1 MNFSQ
6 FIYILWFRKQII
18 FWVLAITVITVFVA
32 TLMLPKEYTAETSL
46 VVDQHSV
53 NSVTGTSL
61 PLQLLTGY
69 LATQVDI
76 IGSHNVARKVVEKL
90 KLTDDPETQKN
101 FAKDK
106 AKSDAPV
113 DIMDWKANLLLKKL
127 DITPSHDSSV
137 IQIGFKGG
145 NPESTAAIAN
155 AFATA
160 YIQTSI
166 ELRAQAAKLI
176 ADWFDKQM
184 ISLRERLERA
194 QLVLSS
200 YQQKYGIVTIK
211 DRIDLE
217 NSHLTEL
224 SVQLVNSMAHTNELQ
239 SRKDFL
245 ATTIK
250 QGGALESFQEVL
262 KSTTIGLLK
271 SELATAEANFVKLSK
286 WADIN
291 HPQYQQLKAEVNS
304 LQQKIKSE
312 IKIELNSIDSNLS
325 SSQQLDKIIATALAE
340 QKAKVLELKKQND
353 EIAVFQ
359 REVENAQRAYDAAMQ
374 RGVETR
380 MESEMS
386 QTDISILNPAIP
398 ATKAS
403 NPKVRLN
410 IILSIFLGGL
420 LGAGSAILVELLDRR
435 VRSAID
441 ILEVLNLPVFASIS
455 TQSSKTKRISW
466 PFYSNDISRNAN
478 DQGRA

>member
-1 MNFSQ
+1 MNFHQ
-6 FIYILWFRKQII
+6 FIYILWFRKRII
-18 FWVLAITVITVFVA
+18 IWVSALTVITVFVL
-32 TLMLPKEYTAETSL
+32 TLMSPKVYTAETSL
-46 VVDQHSV
+46 VVDQHSI

-90 KLTDDPETQKN
+90 NLTDDPETQKN

-106 AKSDAPV
+106 AKSDALG
-113 DIMDWKANLLLKKL
+113 DIRDWKANLLIKKL

-137 IQIGFKGG
+137 IQIAFKGG
-145 NPESTAAIAN
+145 NPESAAEIAN

-176 ADWFDKQM
+176 ADWFEKQM
-184 ISLRERLERA
+184 VLLRERLEHA

-217 NSHLTEL
+217 NAHLTDL
-224 SVQLVNSMAHTNELQ
+224 SGQLMNSMARTNELQ

-250 QGGALESFQEVL
+250 QGGSLESFQEVL

-291 HPQYQQLKAEVNS
+291 HPQYQQLKAQVNS
-304 LQQKIKSE
+304 LQQRIKSE
-312 IKIELNSIDSNLS
+312 IQIEVNSIDSNLS

-398 ATKAS
+398 PRKAS
-403 NPKVRLN
+403 NPKMRLN
-410 IILSIFLGGL
+410 MILSIFLGGI

-441 ILEVLNLPVFASIS
+441 ILEVLDLPVFALIS
-455 TQSSKTKRISW
+455 AQPSKTKRISW
-466 PFYSNDISRNAN
+466 PFYSNMTSRNI
-478 DQGRA
+478 

>member
-1 MNFSQ
+1 
-6 FIYILWFRKQII
+6 
-18 FWVLAITVITVFVA
+18 
-32 TLMLPKEYTAETSL
+32 
-46 VVDQHSV
+46 
-53 NSVTGTSL
+53 
-61 PLQLLTGY
+61 LTGY

-90 KLTDDPETQKN
+90 NLTDDPETQKN

-106 AKSDAPV
+106 AKSDALG
-113 DIMDWKANLLLKKL
+113 DIRDWKANLLIKKL

-137 IQIGFKGG
+137 IQIAFKGG
-145 NPESTAAIAN
+145 NPESAAEIAN

-176 ADWFDKQM
+176 ADWFEKQM
-184 ISLRERLERA
+184 VLLRERLEHA

-200 YQQKYGIVTIK
+200 YQQKHGIVTIK

-217 NSHLTEL
+217 NAHLTDL
-224 SVQLVNSMAHTNELQ
+224 SGQLMNSMARTNELQ

-271 SELATAEANFVKLSK
+271 SELATAEASFVKLSK

-291 HPQYQQLKAEVNS
+291 HPQYQQLKAQVNS
-304 LQQKIKSE
+304 LQQRIKSE
-312 IKIELNSIDSNLS
+312 IQIEVNSIDSNFS
-325 SSQQLDKIIATALAE
+325 SSQQLDKIITNALAE

-386 QTDISILNPAIP
+386 QTDISILNLAIP
-398 ATKAS
+398 PTKAS
-403 NPKVRLN
+403 NPKIRLN
-410 IILSIFLGGL
+410 MILSIFLGGI

-441 ILEVLNLPVFASIS
+441 ILEVLDIPVFALIS
-455 TQSSKTKRISW
+455 AQPSKTKRISW
-466 PFYSNDISRNAN
+466 PFYSNMTSRTI
-478 DQGRA
+478 

>member
-1 MNFSQ
+1 MNFHQ
-6 FIYILWFRKQII
+6 FIYILWFRKRII
-18 FWVLAITVITVFVA
+18 IWVSALTVITVFVL
-32 TLMLPKEYTAETSL
+32 TLMSPKVYTAETSL
-46 VVDQHSV
+46 VVDQHSI

-90 KLTDDPETQKN
+90 NLTDDPETQKN

-106 AKSDAPV
+106 AKSDALG
-113 DIMDWKANLLLKKL
+113 DIRDWKANLLIKKL

-137 IQIGFKGG
+137 IQIAFKGG
-145 NPESTAAIAN
+145 NPESAAEIAN

-176 ADWFDKQM
+176 ADWFEKQM
-184 ISLRERLERA
+184 VLLRERLEHA

-217 NSHLTEL
+217 NAHLTDL
-224 SVQLVNSMAHTNELQ
+224 SGQLMNSMARTNELQ

-250 QGGALESFQEVL
+250 QRGSLESFQEVL

-291 HPQYQQLKAEVNS
+291 HPQYQQLKAQVNS
-304 LQQKIKSE
+304 LQQRIKSE
-312 IKIELNSIDSNLS
+312 IQIEVNSIDSNLS

-398 ATKAS
+398 PRKAS
-403 NPKVRLN
+403 NPKMRLN
-410 IILSIFLGGL
+410 MILSIFLGGI

-441 ILEVLNLPVFASIS
+441 ILEVLDLPVFALIS
-455 TQSSKTKRISW
+455 DKSPKTKRISG
-466 PFYSNDISRNAN
+466 PFYSNVTSRNI
-478 DQGRA
+478 

>member
-6 FIYILWFRKQII
+6 FIYILWFRKRII
-18 FWVLAITVITVFVA
+18 CWVSVITVITVFVV
-32 TLMLPKEYTAETSL
+32 TLMLPKEYTANTSL

-106 AKSDAPV
+106 EKSDAPI
-113 DIMDWKANLLLKKL
+113 DIIDWKANLLIKKL

-137 IQIGFKGG
+137 IQIEFKSG
-145 NPESTAAIAN
+145 NPESAAKIAN

-176 ADWFDKQM
+176 ADWFEKQM
-184 ISLRERLERA
+184 VLLRERLEHA

-217 NSHLTEL
+217 NAHLTDL
-224 SVQLVNSMAHTNELQ
+224 SGQLMNSMARTNELQ

-250 QGGALESFQEVL
+250 QGAALESFQEVL

-312 IKIELNSIDSNLS
+312 IQLELNSIDSNLS

-398 ATKAS
+398 PTKAS
-403 NPKVRLN
+403 NPKMRLN
-410 IILSIFLGGL
+410 MILSIFLGGI

-441 ILEVLNLPVFASIS
+441 ILEVLDLPVFALIS
-455 TQSSKTKRISW
+455 AQPSKTKRILW
-466 PFYSNDISRNAN
+466 PFYSNMTSRNI
-478 DQGRA
+478 

>member
-1 MNFSQ
+1 MNFHQ
-6 FIYILWFRKQII
+6 FIYILWFRKRII
-18 FWVLAITVITVFVA
+18 IWVSALTVITVFVL
-32 TLMLPKEYTAETSL
+32 TLMSPKVYTAETSL
-46 VVDQHSV
+46 VVDQHSI

-90 KLTDDPETQKN
+90 NLTDDPETQKN

-106 AKSDAPV
+106 AKSDALG
-113 DIMDWKANLLLKKL
+113 DIRDWKANLLIKKL

-137 IQIGFKGG
+137 IQIAFKGG
-145 NPESTAAIAN
+145 NPESAAEIAN

-176 ADWFDKQM
+176 ADWFEKQM
-184 ISLRERLERA
+184 VLLRERLEHA

-217 NSHLTEL
+217 NAHLTDL
-224 SVQLVNSMAHTNELQ
+224 SGQLMNSMARTNELQ

-250 QGGALESFQEVL
+250 QGGSLESFQEVL

-291 HPQYQQLKAEVNS
+291 HPQYQQLKAQVNS
-304 LQQKIKSE
+304 LQQRIKSE
-312 IKIELNSIDSNLS
+312 IQIEVNSIDSNLS
-325 SSQQLDKIIATALAE
+325 SSQQLDKIITTALAE

-386 QTDISILNPAIP
+386 QTDISILNLAIP
-398 ATKAS
+398 PTKAS
-403 NPKVRLN
+403 NPKIRLN
-410 IILSIFLGGL
+410 MILSIFLGGI

-441 ILEVLNLPVFASIS
+441 ILEVLDLPVFALIS
-455 TQSSKTKRISW
+455 AQPSKTKRISW
-466 PFYSNDISRNAN
+466 PFYSNMTSRNI
-478 DQGRA
+478 

>member
-1 MNFSQ
+1 M
-6 FIYILWFRKQII
+6 
-18 FWVLAITVITVFVA
+18 
-32 TLMLPKEYTAETSL
+32 
-46 VVDQHSV
+46 
-53 NSVTGTSL
+53 
-61 PLQLLTGY
+61 
-69 LATQVDI
+69 
-76 IGSHNVARKVVEKL
+76 AR
-90 KLTDDPETQKN
+90 
-101 FAKDK
+101 
-106 AKSDAPV
+106 
-113 DIMDWKANLLLKKL
+113 
-127 DITPSHDSSV
+127 
-137 IQIGFKGG
+137 
-145 NPESTAAIAN
+145 
-155 AFATA
+155 
-160 YIQTSI
+160 
-166 ELRAQAAKLI
+166 
-176 ADWFDKQM
+176 
-184 ISLRERLERA
+184 
-194 QLVLSS
+194 
-200 YQQKYGIVTIK
+200 
-211 DRIDLE
+211 
-217 NSHLTEL
+217 
-224 SVQLVNSMAHTNELQ
+224 TNELQ

-340 QKAKVLELKKQND
+340 QKSKVLELKKQTD

-386 QTDISILNPAIP
+386 QTDISILNLAIP
-398 ATKAS
+398 PTKAS
-403 NPKVRLN
+403 NPKMRLN
-410 IILSIFLGGL
+410 MILSIFLGGI

-441 ILEVLNLPVFASIS
+441 ILEVLDLPVFALIS
-455 TQSSKTKRISW
+455 DKSPKTKRIWW
-466 PFYSNDISRNAN
+466 PFYSNDISRNPN
-478 DQGRA
+478 N

>member
-1 MNFSQ
+1 
-6 FIYILWFRKQII
+6 
-18 FWVLAITVITVFVA
+18 
-32 TLMLPKEYTAETSL
+32 
-46 VVDQHSV
+46 
-53 NSVTGTSL
+53 
-61 PLQLLTGY
+61 
-69 LATQVDI
+69 
-76 IGSHNVARKVVEKL
+76 
-90 KLTDDPETQKN
+90 
-101 FAKDK
+101 
-106 AKSDAPV
+106 
-113 DIMDWKANLLLKKL
+113 
-127 DITPSHDSSV
+127 V

-455 TQSSKTKRISW
+455 TQSSKTTRISW